1 MFALMLASPFAPVL
15 APRLAALLTP
25 EPLAYVFRYRG
36 TVRGWLPVGP
46 ARPLSA
52 AQRLYVVMA
61 RTLPTATLKVVPL
74 P

>member
-1 MFALMLASPFAPVL
+1 MLAPMIAPMLAPML

-46 ARPLSA
+46 PRPLSDA
-52 AQRLYVVMA
+52 HRFHAVMA
-61 RTLPTATLKVVPL
+61 RTLPAATLRVVPL